1 MANSQTAVS
10 DKEDIPASLEARKA
24 FQPDLYV
31 TRQQFL
37 ALKQRVDAL
46 TLEDKDKGAKYF
58 RANST
63 GPDSQAT
70 GQEAVAIGP
79 SAIAGGAGSVAIGE
93 GVSYPTSGRGVVIG
107 SLAYVGTGE
116 PNDGVVVLGCDANA
130 SGERAV
136 AIGGGASATF
146 TDNVAIGG
154 GAIAYFSGASVAVGG
169 AAYTAGEQCVAVG
182 YGARAEGS
190 WGVALGGGAQV
201 TGDASVGIGQSLRV
215 TNRWATVVG
224 SGAKVEFDG
233 GVAIGAYAVC
243 DREDS
248 VSVGNV
254 AMGRYIAHVLPG
266 RHDDEVVTV
275 GQLKDAGLL
284 VNADGG
290 LENTVVAFSD
300 TGRGKVALPSTQ
312 VSGLRQGEVSA
323 RSTDAV
329 TGSQL
334 FRVIRRQDDLEAR
347 IAALERGA
355 RRA

>member
-146 TDNVAIGG
+146 TDNVAIGVVPLHIFPARPSQWGARPTQPESNAWLWGTVRVPKGPG
-154 GAIAYFSGASVAVGG
+154 GWRSVA
-169 AAYTAGEQCVAVG
+169 
-182 YGARAEGS
+182 
-190 WGVALGGGAQV
+190 
-201 TGDASVGIGQSLRV
+201 
-215 TNRWATVVG
+215 
-224 SGAKVEFDG
+224 
-233 GVAIGAYAVC
+233 
-243 DREDS
+243 
-248 VSVGNV
+248 
-254 AMGRYIAHVLPG
+254 
-266 RHDDEVVTV
+266 
-275 GQLKDAGLL
+275 
-284 VNADGG
+284 
-290 LENTVVAFSD
+290 
-300 TGRGKVALPSTQ
+300 
-312 VSGLRQGEVSA
+312 
-323 RSTDAV
+323 
-329 TGSQL
+329 
-334 FRVIRRQDDLEAR
+334 
-347 IAALERGA
+347 A
-355 RRA
+355 RR